1 LLSEAVEN
9 ASPRAQ
15 SFIMPARECKYGE
28 DYMRFAF
35 LNVERRLVD
44 DRYERVTVTEVEN
57 ASGSLIS
64 LTFPP

>member
-1 LLSEAVEN
+1 
-9 ASPRAQ
+9 
-15 SFIMPARECKYGE
+15 MPARECKYGE